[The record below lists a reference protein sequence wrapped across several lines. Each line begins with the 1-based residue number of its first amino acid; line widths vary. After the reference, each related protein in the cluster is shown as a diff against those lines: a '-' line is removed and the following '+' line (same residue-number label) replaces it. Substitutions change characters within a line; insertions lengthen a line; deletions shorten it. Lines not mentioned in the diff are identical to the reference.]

1 VVFTCQKS
9 RTNTQTQYKL
19 PRIDSVLFL
28 LHLQNPS
35 CGECRPRSKKYHTT
49 SWICACEFFWSARCV
64 SSLWGK
70 KALARASDSVVCVLW
85 QRHSEPLQFYTIMN
99 VFLLVNLKWHL
110 FCKNLKAYSTVHAL
124 KRKGLL
130 LSAYGSVEQIFLKCY
145 GKWSLSLFWL
155 TFLKG
160 SKWCFMCLS

>member
-1 VVFTCQKS
+1 MFYSFFTFKTPAVENADQGL
-9 RTNTQTQYKL
+9 RNTTPL
-19 PRIDSVLFL
+19 PGYV
-28 LHLQNPS
+28 P
-35 CGECRPRSKKYHTT
+35 
-49 SWICACEFFWSARCV
+49 V
-64 SSLWGK
+64 SSFEVLDVCLHCGGK

-110 FCKNLKAYSTVHAL
+110 FCKNLKACSTVHAL